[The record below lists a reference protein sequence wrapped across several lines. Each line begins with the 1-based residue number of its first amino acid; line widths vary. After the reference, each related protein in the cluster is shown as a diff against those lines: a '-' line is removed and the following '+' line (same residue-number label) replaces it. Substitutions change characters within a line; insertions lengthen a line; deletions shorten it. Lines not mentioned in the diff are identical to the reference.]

1 MVFHS
6 TDSEGAPRCAARI
19 LTLAAIAAAAV
30 LSGSPARAQS
40 PVGQDE
46 ASIFRIQR
54 IELSVF
60 GGYLSGANYLDL
72 PPLLDEQTNDT
83 ALDQILDFSGNA
95 PDPKVEA
102 PKKDVEAGW
111 MVGGTASFYLTENFG
126 MQLYG
131 RYGKADAVFK
141 GRQVIDSELQD
152 ETVEIDRTSI
162 TTFAGGG
169 NIVYHLGRERKHP
182 IRPFVNLGFGGI
194 LNQFPDT
201 EDVGAIY
208 FLYGGGIGFPV
219 KGSIRGFVQFHQQL
233 YTWET
238 DEVSLDATIQ
248 FPQVSAGF
256 TWRYEVPEDFED
268 PDAKRKAY

>member
-6 TDSEGAPRCAARI
+6 TDSEGAYRFAARI
-19 LTLAAIAAAAV
+19 LTLALIVAGAT
-30 LSGSPARAQS
+30 LTGSPSRAQS
-40 PVGQDE
+40 PLDQEDT
-46 ASIFRIQR
+46 SIFRVQR
-54 IELSVF
+54 IELSLF
-60 GGYLSGANYLDL
+60 GGYVSGANYLDL

-111 MVGGTASFYLTENFG
+111 MVGGTATFYLTENFG

-131 RYGKADAVFK
+131 RYAKADAVFT

-152 ETVEIDRTSI
+152 ETVEIDRTSL
-162 TTFAGGG
+162 TSYAGGG
-169 NIVYHLGRERKHP
+169 NIIYHLGRERKHP
-182 IRPFVNLGFGGI
+182 IRPFVNLGFGGT

-201 EDVGAIY
+201 DDVSAIY

-238 DEVSLDATIQ
+238 DEVSLDETIQ
-248 FPQVSAGF
+248 FPQFSAGF
-256 TWRYEVPEDFED
+256 TWRYDVPDD
-268 PDAKRKAY
+268 PEGSDGNGEG